1 MPDLQLCSQHI
12 YCCLH
17 FVSNLQ
23 VKSIYERDP
32 LFTDFVSSLP
42 GSTNVYSAAS
52 LTGLKDQFQGMVQVR
67 SQDEPDVLNSC
78 APGPVGAQAVG
89 GPERQARHGAAGFR
103 LVQLPRAEL
112 PRRQRG
118 DALRCT
124 GYCVPCGRCSARSTP
139 PPGSRP
145 TRRFTPSP
153 GSMSTT
159 PAHADTTINFY
170 VCFRNQ
176 IKCLYYL
183 RPSSIIFFWLTEQ
196 SVWNILGGDISGLG
210 SLILSAFVQSCR
222 ILSVVR

>member
-42 GSTNVYSAAS
+42 GSTNMYSAAI
-52 LTGLKDQFQGMVQVR
+52 LNGLKDQFQGMVQVR

-118 DALRCT
+118 AALHTVQDTVYRAAGARPEAHHRPGPGQPDASLPAQDLCLPLQRMLT
-124 GYCVPCGRCSARSTP
+124 QQLT
-139 PPGSRP
+139 
-145 TRRFTPSP
+145 
-153 GSMSTT
+153 SMSVSKT
-159 PAHADTTINFY
+159 
-170 VCFRNQ
+170 
-176 IKCLYYL
+176 K
-183 RPSSIIFFWLTEQ
+183 
-196 SVWNILGGDISGLG
+196 
-210 SLILSAFVQSCR
+210 
-222 ILSVVR
+222 